1 MQTSKRT
8 LTEDESKLNETYVG
22 ATVLYVASMFTL
34 MVEVGGEG
42 PGGAGGEGDGGPK
55 MQGALFTLQDLPF
68 ARIASPQ
75 QFSSPPGREP
85 HPLPEHEPQEL
96 AQHSFLEESSTPW
109 WQEGSAPRLRDE

>member
-42 PGGAGGEGDGGPK
+42 PGGAGGSDWVRSEGHRQAGESCRLCSH
-55 MQGALFTLQDLPF
+55 ASDL
-68 ARIASPQ
+68 
-75 QFSSPPGREP
+75 
-85 HPLPEHEPQEL
+85 L
-96 AQHSFLEESSTPW
+96 AWTCSI
-109 WQEGSAPRLRDE
+109 